1 MVKTIS
7 REELK
12 RKIDNDEKFVLLDIR
27 SEKAYRKR
35 HIKGAMS
42 LHVRKLWRAEQEFEK
57 DEEIIVY
64 CASFSCMKSLRA
76 AKMLE
81 EMRFKNVTDYEGG
94 LRDWISAGYP
104 IEKCEDLVSTG
115 YLMDLYD

>member
-12 RKIDNDEKFVLLDIR
+12 SKIENNEKFILLDIR
-27 SEKAYRKR
+27 SEKAYYKR
-35 HIKGAMS
+35 HIKGAIS
-42 LHVRKLWRAEQEFEK
+42 LNIKKIWRVEQEFEK

-64 CASFSCMKSLRA
+64 CASFSCLKSLRA
-76 AKMLE
+76 ASILE
-81 EMRFKNVTDYEGG
+81 EMGFKNVTNFEGG
-94 LRDWISAGYP
+94 LREWISAGYP
-104 IEKCEDLVSTG
+104 IEKGENLVSTD